1 MEIVYVL
8 TNPAMPGL
16 IKIGMTSFED
26 VSQRLSQLYSAGVPF
41 PFELAFACR
50 VPDAEK
56 VEAAL
61 HHAFAPHRVNSKRE
75 FFKLDPEHPIAIL
88 KLLHIDDATNEIEK
102 MPPQI
107 PIEDVEAGQ
116 HYSARR
122 PPMNFTEMGIPLNA
136 MLHFKKGDA
145 TARVISDKKVLY
157 DNAEMSLT
165 AATRLLLGL
174 DYSVQPSPYWTYNGK
189 SLNMLYEE
197 TYEQPA

>member
-50 VPDAEK
+50 VPDAQR

-88 KLLHIDDATNEIEK
+88 KLLHVDDATNEIERL
-102 MPPQI
+102 PSVI
-107 PIEDVEAGQ
+107 PAEDREAGKN
-116 HYSARR
+116 YVSRR
-122 PPMNFTEMGIPLNA
+122 PPMNFIEMGIPLNA
-136 MLHFKKGDA
+136 TLHFTKGDA
-145 TARVISDKKVLY
+145 TAIVVGDKKVLF

-165 AATRLLLGL
+165 AATRLLLGI
-174 DYSVQPSPYWTYNGK
+174 DHSVQPSPYWTYNGK
-189 SLNMLYEE
+189 TLYEIYDE
-197 TYEQPA
+197 TYQ